1 MYAEKNIDDLIIL
14 LSYYRDAYIKYE
26 EILSLLRPMDSVP
39 TKEDILQEIFQ
50 IISELNN
57 RIKGGNKRLWSY
69 MEEFCYSMRWI

>member
-57 RIKGGNKRLWSY
+57 RIKGGNKRL
-69 MEEFCYSMRWI
+69 

>member
-26 EILSLLRPMDSVP
+26 EMLSSLRPMDSVP

-57 RIKGGNKRLWSY
+57 RIKGGNIW
-69 MEEFCYSMRWI
+69 

>member
-1 MYAEKNIDDLIIL
+1 MYEEKNIDDLIIL

-26 EILSLLRPMDSVP
+26 EMLSSLRPMDSVP

-57 RIKGGNKRLWSY
+57 RIKGGNI
-69 MEEFCYSMRWI
+69 C

>member
-26 EILSLLRPMDSVP
+26 EILSSLRPMDSVP

-57 RIKGGNKRLWSY
+57 RIKGGNKRL
-69 MEEFCYSMRWI
+69 